1 MITSAYLIAC
11 LSAAIPIII
20 RVVAARLHKAGK
32 ALFAAMKKSRE
43 REAMRVIA
51 RHRDLIDANAVIIF
65 ESDRASP
72 EAGTEDAADRRDDLL
87 AFGQAIP
94 FQAAA
99 QPHAP
104 RLGGRALRATWRG
117 TWRGAQ

>member
-32 ALFAAMKKSRE
+32 ALLAAMKASRE

-65 ESDRASP
+65 EPDRAP
-72 EAGTEDAADRRDDLL
+72 EAGTQDAADRRDDLL